1 LHYHWIVVS
10 FFVFSDWLL
19 VSDVLPGKE
28 GERDIVHSATAGIL
42 PPGKEGER
50 DIAHSAAER
59 KDRIFWDTSRN
70 KFLEFCVRIWW
81 WWANAEYLLLLIH
94 GRLSPRSR
102 DVREQVLSHSPL
114 CQHIKLRGCASYNDA
129 GNDRLHDKIQI

>member
-1 LHYHWIVVS
+1 MSLSSELIFTYYHCIIIGLLFL

-28 GERDIVHSATAGIL
+28 GERDIVHSAIAGIL

-59 KDRIFWDTSRN
+59 KDRIFWDISRN

-102 DVREQVLSHSPL
+102 ET
-114 CQHIKLRGCASYNDA
+114 
-129 GNDRLHDKIQI
+129 